1 MRAFFLFLTDFTI
14 YFTQIS
20 QIYAIKMK
28 IIWEI
33 CVICEI
39 CVKLLLSLSFKRL
52 VSEMKYI
59 LGIISLVFVFS
70 TNVSSQT
77 LEEARKLYLDG
88 KYAEALPAFEKAI
101 KSSPKNASYNQ
112 WYGNCLLETGQLDE
126 SEEYLK
132 FAASKSVQEA
142 FVSLGKLYFQ
152 TYRFEE
158 AVESYEELIAFLE
171 KKKDAPPP
179 SEEILQKLDIAKRAA
194 RMLSRCEDI
203 QIIDSVVVDK
213 DNFLSGYPLSEEA
226 GSLKMMPQMGGTVV
240 YENQLKD
247 RRYYGKQAEDNLF
260 RLFYQNELQGKWADE
275 KMMGLPVDAS
285 ANDNYPYVLADGV
298 TVYFA
303 STGRESIGGYDL
315 FTTRYNMNSNSYL
328 SPEQMGMPFNSTYND
343 YMLIVDEYSGVG
355 YFATDRFQEP
365 GKVVIYTYIPN
376 DEIKTIDTEEQDIL
390 SSRSRIVSIKDTW
403 KPGMNYQAMLRQIK
417 EDASR
422 VTITVRKDFV
432 FVVNDNIVYHILD
445 DFASDSAKQLF
456 VQSQTLGQQLASL
469 EMELDSQ
476 RQDYFK
482 GNKSVASAIKT
493 NEVKLEKMYNDYR
506 MQVIKARNTEIQYLR
521 QNQN

>member
-1 MRAFFLFLTDFTI
+1 
-14 YFTQIS
+14 
-20 QIYAIKMK
+20 
-28 IIWEI
+28 
-33 CVICEI
+33 
-39 CVKLLLSLSFKRL
+39 
-52 VSEMKYI
+52 MKYI
-59 LGIISLVFVFS
+59 LGIISFVFVFS

-77 LEEARKLYLDG
+77 LEEAKKLYLDG

-112 WYGNCLLETGQLDE
+112 WYGNCLLETGQLE
-126 SEEYLK
+126 EAEEYLK

-158 AVESYEELIAFLE
+158 AVESYEELIEFLE

-179 SEEILQKLDIAKRAA
+179 REEILQKLDVSKRAA

-203 QIIDSVVVDK
+203 QIIDSIIVDK

-226 GSLKMMPQMGGTVV
+226 GSLVMMTQGETVV
-240 YENQLKD
+240 YQNQLKD
-247 RRYYGKQAEDNLF
+247 RRYYGKQTEDNLF
-260 RLFYQNELQGKWADE
+260 RLFSQNELQGKWADE
-275 KMMGLPVDAS
+275 KMMGLPVDTF
-285 ANDNYPYVLADGV
+285 ANDNYPYVLTDGV

-315 FTTRYNMNSNSYL
+315 FTTRYNMNSNTYL
-328 SPEQMGMPFNSTYND
+328 APEQMGMPFNSTFND
-343 YMLIVDEYSGVG
+343 YMLVVDEYSGVG

-376 DEIKTIDTEEQDIL
+376 EEIKIIDSDDQDML
-390 SSRSRIVSIKDTW
+390 SSRSRIVSVKDTW
-403 KPGMNYQAMLRQIK
+403 KAGVNYQAMLSQIK
-417 EDASR
+417 EAASR
-422 VTITVRKDFV
+422 VTITARKDFV
-432 FVVNDNIVYHILD
+432 FVVNDNIVYYILD
-445 DFASDSAKQLF
+445 DFSSDSAKQLF

-469 EMELDSQ
+469 ETELDSQ
-476 RQDYFK
+476 RQEYAK
-482 GNKSVASAIKT
+482 GNKTVASAIKT
-493 NEVKLEKMYNDYR
+493 NEVKLEKMYIDYR
-506 MQVIKARNTEIQYLR
+506 IQVIKARNTEIQYMR

>member
-1 MRAFFLFLTDFTI
+1 
-14 YFTQIS
+14 
-20 QIYAIKMK
+20 
-28 IIWEI
+28 
-33 CVICEI
+33 
-39 CVKLLLSLSFKRL
+39 
-52 VSEMKYI
+52 MKYI
-59 LGIISLVFVFS
+59 LGVISFMIVFS
-70 TNVSSQT
+70 TNAFSQT
-77 LEEARKLYLDG
+77 LDEARALYLDG

-112 WYGNCLLETGQLDE
+112 WYGNCLLETGQLE
-126 SEEYLK
+126 ECEEYLK

-158 AVESYEELIAFLE
+158 AVESYEELIEFLE
-171 KKKDAPPP
+171 NKKDAPPP
-179 SEEILQKLDIAKRAA
+179 REEILQNLSVARRAA

-203 QIIDSVVVDK
+203 QIIDSVIVDK

-226 GSLKMMPQMGGTVV
+226 GSLKMVPSGETVV

-247 RRYYGKQAEDNLF
+247 RRYYGKKTEDDQF
-260 RLFYQNELQGKWADE
+260 RLFFQNDLQGNWADE
-275 KMMGLPVDAS
+275 KMVGLPVDTF
-285 ANDNYPYVLADGV
+285 ANDNYPYVLSDGI

-315 FTTRYNMNSNSYL
+315 FTTRYNMNSNTYL
-328 SPEQMGMPFNSTYND
+328 VPEQMGMPFNSTYND
-343 YMLIVDEYSGVG
+343 YMLVIDEYSGVG
-355 YFATDRFQEP
+355 YFATDRYQEP

-376 DEIKTIDTEEQDIL
+376 EEIKTIDTEEQDIL

-403 KPGMNYQAMLRQIK
+403 KQGVNYQAMLHQIK

-422 VTITVRKDFV
+422 VTVTTRKDFI

-445 DFASDSAKQLF
+445 DFTSDSAKQLF

-469 EMELDSQ
+469 ETELDSQ
-476 RQDYFK
+476 RQAYSK
-482 GNKSVASAIKT
+482 GNKSHASAIKT

-506 MQVIKARNTEIQYLR
+506 SQVIKARNTEIQYLR
-521 QNQN
+521 QNQK